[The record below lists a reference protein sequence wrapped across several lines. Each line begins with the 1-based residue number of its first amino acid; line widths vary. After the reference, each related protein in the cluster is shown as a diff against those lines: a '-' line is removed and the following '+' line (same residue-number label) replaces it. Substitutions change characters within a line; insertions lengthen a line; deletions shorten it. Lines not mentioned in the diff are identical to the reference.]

1 MTVWPQIP
9 SKKLQY
15 FVQIVCNNLGDDFI
29 YIMFTVCAHR
39 CMTNPTCSAY
49 HYKKETNDCLLIP
62 RVLIKTKK
70 QLHIFAYI
78 GHLIYPAWFVDKP
91 GWIKCNVHYSSFF
104 CCTTICDLSN

>member
-49 HYKKETNDCLLIP
+49 HYKKETNDCLLVQG
-62 RVLIKTKK
+62 VLIKTEGPKSC
-70 QLHIFAYI
+70 
-78 GHLIYPAWFVDKP
+78 IYLGLLAIPLDLPSMVCRWTWVHPPPGKP
-91 GWIKCNVHYSSFF
+91 KN
-104 CCTTICDLSN
+104 

>member
-15 FVQIVCNNLGDDFI
+15 FVHIVCNNFGDDFI

-49 HYKKETNDCLLIP
+49 HYKKETNDCLLVP
-62 RVLIKTKK
+62 RVLIKTKGPESFC
-70 QLHIFAYI
+70 LYWPY
-78 GHLIYPAWFVDKP
+78 HLI
-91 GWIKCNVHYSSFF
+91 
-104 CCTTICDLSN
+104 